1 MSCISLMPT
10 LGNFAYMFPFYHSF
24 LNFSWPQTN
33 VCLVGALVLGEHI
46 AVVEMPVYQTLP
58 WKGNL
63 WLLQGSGLS
72 PSLLF
77 ILEQ

>member
-1 MSCISLMPT
+1 MPT
-10 LGNFAYMFPFYHSF
+10 LVNFAYMFPLYLSF
-24 LNFSWPQTN
+24 LNFSWPHTN
-33 VCLVGALVLGEHI
+33 VCLVGALVLGECI
-46 AVVEMPVYQTLP
+46 AVVEMPVHQTLP
-58 WKGNL
+58 WKGYL